1 MAERKPIIAKKV
13 TVDASATEQEKVL
26 VQLQQQDKKKNIQ
39 RITVD
44 FPQFLY
50 DRMKVEIDDTGQTMK
65 GFIVGLVRDHFTR
78 KEK

>member
-1 MAERKPIIAKKV
+1 MTERKPIVPKKDITAAV
-13 TVDASATEQEKVL
+13 QEKAL
-26 VQLQQQDKKKNIQ
+26 EQLQKQDKKKAVQ
-39 RITVD
+39 RITLD

-50 DRMKVEIDDTGQTMK
+50 DKMKVEIEETGQTMK

>member
-1 MAERKPIIAKKV
+1 MAERKPILPKK
-13 TVDASATEQEKVL
+13 DIPAEAQEKAL
-26 VQLQQQDKKKNIQ
+26 EQLQRQDKKKNVQ

-50 DRMKVEIDDTGQTMK
+50 DKMKSEIEDTGQTMK

-78 KEK
+78 KERQ